1 MRRRIAI
8 TLAVLLLAGAFPLTH
23 AYAEAAARLIVTRVV
38 PRYPDLARPMRLE
51 GSVKI
56 SVLVAP
62 NGTVKS
68 MSALGGNPLLLRS
81 AQEAVI
87 KWKWA
92 PASQETTEVIELH
105 FRPD

>member
-8 TLAVLLLAGAFPLTH
+8 TLAVLLLAGAFPLEI
-23 AYAEAAARLIVTRVV
+23 AYAQQAARVILTRVV

-51 GSVKI
+51 GAVKV

-62 NGTVKS
+62 NGAVKS
-68 MSALGGNPLLLRS
+68 MSPLGGNPLLLRS
-81 AQEAVI
+81 AQEAI
-87 KWKWA
+87 AKWKWA
-92 PASQETTEVIELH
+92 PASQESTELIELH